1 MQYFKSNHFILVLIS
16 MAFISCVSAST
27 EMISQPQTGEPFLS
41 FDFADFQIG
50 HAENADGPTGCT
62 VLYFPNSAQA
72 AIDIRG
78 GSVGS
83 FFTQEKMQFGEAQ
96 IDAIVLTGG
105 GILGLEAVTGVTSK
119 IFAQNQQQSKF
130 QSMPLVTGGVIF
142 DFTPRLS
149 SHIFPDKDLG
159 QQALAQAQVNQ
170 TPIGPVGVGRS
181 ATFGKLLGPGYIP
194 SGFGAAFH
202 QSGQT
207 KIAVFTVVNAIGH
220 IVDRNGEIVMDNNKR
235 LSQKAFLQKIEN
247 NFNRLDQKAIEQ
259 GNTTLSVLI
268 INEKLSARHL
278 QQLGRQV
285 HHAISQVIYP
295 YSSIRDG
302 DMLYSVST
310 KSQDS
315 GLCHIGSEIAQ
326 DMDPHLIELGV
337 IASQVA
343 KEAVWSIVER

>member
-1 MQYFKSNHFILVLIS
+1 

-27 EMISQPQTGEPFLS
+27 GMMSHTENSQSFLR

-50 HAENADGPTGCT
+50 HAENAEGPTGCT
-62 VLYFPNSAQA
+62 VLFFPNSAQA

-83 FFTQEKMQFGEAQ
+83 FFTQEKMQLGEAQ

-105 GILGLEAVTGVTSK
+105 GILGLEAVAGVTSK

-149 SHIFPDKDLG
+149 SRIFPDKDLG
-159 QQALAQAQVNQ
+159 QQALAQAHVNQ
-170 TPIGPVGVGRS
+170 TRIGSVGVGRS
-181 ATFGKLLGPGYIP
+181 ATFGKLLGTGYIP

-202 QSGQT
+202 QIGQT

-220 IVDRNGEIVMDNNKR
+220 IVDRDGQIVMDNNKR
-235 LSQKAFLQKIEN
+235 LSQKAFVQKVEK
-247 NFNRLDQKAIEQ
+247 NFNHLDKKSIEQ

-302 DMLYSVST
+302 DMLYSIST

-315 GLCHIGSEIAQ
+315 GLCHIGSEIAH
-326 DMDPHLIELGV
+326 DMDPRLIQLGV